1 MSFTVNYFQHNQII
15 KYVFIIHDLID
26 FFLIC
31 EDPND
36 LILQRK
42 ISQEEEKGK
51 AGKCYYMEPPHQTY
65 INYLTFAQHQ

>member
-1 MSFTVNYFQHNQII
+1 MSSTVNYFQHNQII
-15 KYVFIIHDLID
+15 IYVLSTHDLID

-42 ISQEEEKGK
+42 ISEEEEKGK
-51 AGKCYYMEPPHQTY
+51 TENVTTWSH
-65 INYLTFAQHQ
+65 LTM